1 MNDLDQLKTLLFGAE
16 KQALDSITERVERRE
31 VRTADVAEILPE
43 AIQKSY
49 EENDDLVESLTGPVG
64 ECVQRALRDDPETFS
79 DALYPIMGPAI
90 RKSIMASLRNL
101 AQQINQAVEHS
112 VSPQGLKWRWQAS
125 RAGIPFGEFLL
136 QKTLRYRVEQTY
148 LISRENGLLISHVH
162 HEASE
167 IKDSDAV
174 SAMFTA
180 IQDFVKE
187 SFSPDRDGRLESADM
202 GEFTL
207 WAMHGP
213 HALLVCVI
221 RGVPPKAMRADLSAI
236 LERIHF
242 KYGDAIRDYKGDT
255 GTVSGVESDLER
267 CLRFEARRE
276 TEKRRRPGT
285 LFITAL
291 IVLLVIAGLSGYR
304 GWIHWQQFDR
314 LKATLNATPGI
325 YVTEIERNGS
335 EFTVRGLRDPLAA
348 TASEIAT
355 TAGIEPDLLKAEIQ
369 PFQSLQPEF
378 IEARARSVL
387 APPPSARLAVSDS
400 TLIITG
406 DAPSTWHRWVETR
419 YLALAGIDSLDVS
432 GLTVSDTEELAARVD
447 RLDQRRFFFAEDTL
461 LVEEAQEE
469 LRSYARNLH
478 SLRED
483 ATAAGYRV
491 DITLYGSTDASGDDS
506 VNAELA
512 KRRATVV
519 AEVLADYDITVLRT
533 ERLRDQIGPDT
544 SNDDV
549 LWRFVLVELA
559 LRPAPNQK

>member
-79 DALYPIMGPAI
+79 DALYPVMGPAI

-136 QKTLRYRVEQTY
+136 QKTLRYRVEQAY

-242 KYGDAIRDYKGDT
+242 KYGDAIRDYNGDT

-276 TEKRRRPGT
+276 SEKRRRPGT

-314 LKATLNATPGI
+314 LKATLTATPGV

-348 TASEIAT
+348 TPSEIAT
-355 TAGIEPDLLKAEIQ
+355 TAGIEPDLLKAEMQ

-406 DAPSTWHRWVETR
+406 DAPSTWQRWVETR

-432 GLTVSDTEELAARVD
+432 GLTVSDSEELAARVD
-447 RLDQRRFFFAEDTL
+447 QLDQRRFFFAEDTL
-461 LVEEAQEE
+461 LLDETQEE
-469 LRSYARNLH
+469 LRSYARNLR

-491 DITLYGSTDASGDDS
+491 DVTLYGSTDASGDDS

-512 KRRATVV
+512 ERRATVV

-549 LWRFVLVELA
+549 LWRFVLVDLA
-559 LRPAPNQK
+559 LRPAPNQ